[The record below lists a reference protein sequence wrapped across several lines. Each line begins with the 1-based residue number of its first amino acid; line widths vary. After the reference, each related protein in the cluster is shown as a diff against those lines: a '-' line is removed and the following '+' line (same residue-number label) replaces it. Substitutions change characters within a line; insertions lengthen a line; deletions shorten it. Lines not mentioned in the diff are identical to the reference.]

1 MNMTERSVFSFGAG
15 YRRISPAMAIKS
27 LAMNFPNMGFMFKNK
42 SRCIFYF
49 NCHLQARTL
58 GVNRRLIKH
67 QRKQNRHPR
76 MDNPEAHQEMKQ
88 IKTAKKSEQHESY
101 RKHGKWNQVLA
112 ENKQFLFLIRH
123 SLIIK
128 CGDRG
133 QKTPST

>member
-1 MNMTERSVFSFGAG
+1 
-15 YRRISPAMAIKS
+15 
-27 LAMNFPNMGFMFKNK
+27 
-42 SRCIFYF
+42 
-49 NCHLQARTL
+49 
-58 GVNRRLIKH
+58 
-67 QRKQNRHPR
+67 

-112 ENKQFLFLIRH
+112 EDKQFLFLIRH